1 MGEATTPAGEEAG
14 AGPAADY
21 SDEPSVYPGSVL
33 EPAIEPYDP
42 EPKRENVRLLLAA
55 SLVGLVIFEV
65 AAGFLALLLGTSM
78 DDLRVLLQIV
88 FSPSVALAGSA
99 TGFYFAGRR

>member
-1 MGEATTPAGEEAG
+1 MDGREHPEDESPVPDSTV
-14 AGPAADY
+14 DY
-21 SDEPSVYPGSVL
+21 SDEPLVYPSSAL
-33 EPAIEPYDP
+33 EPATAPYNP

-65 AAGFLALLLGTSM
+65 AAGFVALLAGTSI
-78 DDLRVLLQIV
+78 DDLRILLQIV

-99 TGFYFAGRR
+99 TGFYFAGRP

>member
-1 MGEATTPAGEEAG
+1 VEEREQPEDEQLAPDS
-14 AGPAADY
+14 AVDY
-21 SDEPSVYPGSVL
+21 SDEPLVYPSSAL
-33 EPAIEPYDP
+33 EPATAPYNP

-65 AAGFLALLLGTSM
+65 AAGFAALMTGTSI

-99 TGFYFAGRR
+99 TGFYFAGRP